1 MVLIPALLDYI
12 RISLELIYSL
22 FTDEVEAGECVLN
35 EVTSVDTV
43 LGPGSSVSPEISDV
57 GKASSGEVLDIAVE
71 KYRDITLLFQYMRE
85 MSTDLCPIYI
95 GFWRRRNC

>member
-1 MVLIPALLDYI
+1 MAIFHSRPSRQRLRTRGVDTHSSDYI

-57 GKASSGEVLDIAVE
+57 GKASSGEVLDLAVE
-71 KYRDITLLFQYMRE
+71 KTI
-85 MSTDLCPIYI
+85 
-95 GFWRRRNC
+95 